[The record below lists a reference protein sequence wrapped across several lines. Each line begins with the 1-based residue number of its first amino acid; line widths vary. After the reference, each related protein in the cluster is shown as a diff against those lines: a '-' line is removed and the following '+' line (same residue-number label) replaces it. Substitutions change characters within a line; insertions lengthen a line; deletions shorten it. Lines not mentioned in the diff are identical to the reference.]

1 MCLVVF
7 AASCGPAIYEIP
19 APPPEEEW
27 TDRQLD
33 PSAEE
38 EASAERYAEARRA
51 VLALYEALQEGDYE
65 AAYYMLSNETR
76 ILLDTYG
83 GGVGDEALANG
94 LLEVDGTT
102 YAFDPVDLLLM
113 PEPASFEDSVRGE
126 EENETSRRKE
136 IFIFDADEAYRRVV
150 VIREADEW
158 VIHAPRVPT
167 DRLDVVP
174 AQ

>member
-1 MCLVVF
+1 MCLAVF

-19 APPPEEEW
+19 PPPPEDEW
-27 TDRQLD
+27 TDRELD
-33 PSAEE
+33 PTAEE

-51 VLALYEALQEGDYE
+51 VLALYEALQDGAFEE
-65 AAYYMLSNETR
+65 AYYLLSNETR

-83 GGVGDEALANG
+83 GGVGEEALANG
-94 LLEVDGTT
+94 LLEVDGTV
-102 YAFDPVDLLLM
+102 YSFDPVDLLLM
-113 PEPASFEDSVRGE
+113 PEPASFEDSVSGE

-136 IFIFDADEAYRRVV
+136 LFIFDADDNYRRVI

-167 DRLDVVP
+167 DRLDVAP
-174 AQ
+174 PQ